1 MINIQNVYSDFLSAM
16 LIINFKRIWKIEMDV
31 LLIVSQ
37 YIKIITIS
45 PYYIAVSYFW
55 NMLERKLTYTCS
67 IGLEEGDTI
76 YVAYS
81 TD

>member
-1 MINIQNVYSDFLSAM
+1 
-16 LIINFKRIWKIEMDV
+16 MDV

-55 NMLERKLTYTCS
+55 NMLERKLTYTCF
-67 IGLEEGDTI
+67 IGLEEGDTNLCCLFNRLI
-76 YVAYS
+76 GWLFFPLFNKGS
-81 TD
+81 FPI